1 MEDAGGEQTKFEVDL
16 GGDAGGVGFLVE
28 GVFMVQ
34 GVELGDWPLH
44 LYIIDRWGGVGYGG
58 IGRGIWG
65 GKGNGRM
72 GVRMIEYDGNKN
84 SKCAY
89 FFYKHEF

>member
-34 GVELGDWPLH
+34 GVELGD
-44 LYIIDRWGGVGYGG
+44 
-58 IGRGIWG
+58 
-65 GKGNGRM
+65 
-72 GVRMIEYDGNKN
+72 
-84 SKCAY
+84 
-89 FFYKHEF
+89 